1 MSAQI
6 ILHPRSKEPIG
17 VAVWRLNQ
25 MGYCLR
31 NFHGSAFVH
40 VVPMVQ
46 KPAPKPV
53 HPTIEWLK
61 GITK

>member
-40 VVPMVQ
+40 VVPM
-46 KPAPKPV
+46 AKPV
-53 HPTIEWLK
+53 HPTIQWLK
-61 GITK
+61 EITK